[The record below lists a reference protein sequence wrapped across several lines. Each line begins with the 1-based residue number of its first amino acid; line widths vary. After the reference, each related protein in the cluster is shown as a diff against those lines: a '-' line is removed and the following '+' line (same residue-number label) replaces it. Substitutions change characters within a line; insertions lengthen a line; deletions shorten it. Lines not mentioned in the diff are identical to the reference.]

1 MTITMDLPVS
11 RKKIVKTESRTKKS
25 GITFSVFLG
34 VVISFVLLLS
44 VAGSH
49 TFLVSLQQEVD
60 FLQLQI
66 TEKLGNSQELRIE
79 VTELKNPE
87 RIRST
92 AEGRLSMLE
101 PPNRKQ
107 IQPITELPPP
117 TRDPFRR

>member
-117 TRDPFRR
+117 MGDPFRR

>member
-11 RKKIVKTESRTKKS
+11 RKKIVKTENRTKKS

-34 VVISFVLLLS
+34 VLISFVLLLS

>member
-117 TRDPFRR
+117 TVDPFRR

>member
-117 TRDPFRR
+117 TGDPFRR

>member
-117 TRDPFRR
+117 KGDPFRR

>member
-11 RKKIVKTESRTKKS
+11 RKKIVKTENRTKKS

-34 VVISFVLLLS
+34 VLISFVLLLS

-66 TEKLGNSQELRIE
+66 TEKLGNSQERRIE

-117 TRDPFRR
+117 TGDPFRR